1 MERGGQGG
9 GMYESAEYSAA
20 DKEEGKREV
29 VIILGDGGGVWDVGI
44 RTWLC
49 FEHMYC
55 RCRNY
60 KYRIRFKTQNAK
72 PTLIDYSDAL
82 SQ

>member
-1 MERGGQGG
+1 
-9 GMYESAEYSAA
+9 MYESAEYSAA

-72 PTLIDYSDAL
+72 PTLIAYSDAL

>member
-1 MERGGQGG
+1 
-9 GMYESAEYSAA
+9 MYESAEYSAA

-29 VIILGDGGGVWDVGI
+29 VIILGDGGSVWGVGI
-44 RTWLC
+44 GIWLC
-49 FEHMYC
+49 FEYMYC

>member
-1 MERGGQGG
+1 MGRGGQGG
-9 GMYESAEYSAA
+9 GMYESAEYSEA
-20 DKEEGKREV
+20 DKEEGEGEV
-29 VIILGDGGGVWDVGI
+29 VIILRGGGGVWGVEIG
-44 RTWLC
+44 TWLC

-72 PTLIDYSDAL
+72 PTLIDYSDAV